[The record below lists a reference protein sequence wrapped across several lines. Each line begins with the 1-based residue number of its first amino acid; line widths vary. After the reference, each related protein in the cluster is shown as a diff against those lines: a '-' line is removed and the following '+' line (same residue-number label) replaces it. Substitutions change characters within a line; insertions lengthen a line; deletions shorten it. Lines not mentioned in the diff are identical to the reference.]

1 MLGFGLR
8 YFITNVITFVFDAL
22 LMEQKKKFDA
32 KIFTNDLYLQIGIVF
47 EKNYARG
54 ISLGPEKLKQAEVMQ
69 VKEV

>member
-1 MLGFGLR
+1 M
-8 YFITNVITFVFDAL
+8 ITFVFDAL

>member
-1 MLGFGLR
+1 
-8 YFITNVITFVFDAL
+8 
-22 LMEQKKKFDA
+22 MEQKKKFDA